1 MLKLSFEPQKI
12 FTILP
17 ALAGALMA
25 LGTACVQAQEYP
37 AKEVHAICSY
47 AAGSGADILVR
58 YYSDKIA
65 KLSGK
70 PVIVEN
76 RAGAQGIIGTE
87 YAARA
92 KPDGYTILVAPVSA
106 ALAAAPY
113 LFKKLPYDPLKDFA
127 PVAPISSLNFVF
139 AVDAQSPVKTL
150 KDLIAE
156 MKKKP
161 DNGSYGIANST
172 AQVAGEVFK
181 EMAGLKS
188 VLVPYTTTA
197 PSVTDMMG
205 GRLDYVVA
213 DATFMTGQARA
224 GRVRILAVTGAKRS
238 EAIPYAPTVA
248 ESGFP
253 GFEVAAWWGVVVPA
267 GTPKPII
274 DKLAGWIAQINAM
287 EETGKFLANVS
298 TDVLNGT
305 PESMLAMIKQDNERW
320 ARYTKLAKIEPQ

>member
-1 MLKLSFEPQKI
+1 MRASFKHPTS
-12 FTILP
+12 FA
-17 ALAGALMA
+17 ALAVSGALI
-25 LGTACVQAQEYP
+25 GFSTPYVQAQEYP
-37 AKEVHAICSY
+37 SREIHSVCSY

-58 YYSDKIA
+58 YYSDKLA
-65 KLSGK
+65 RLSGK

-92 KPDGYTILVAPVSA
+92 KPDGYTILVAPISST
-106 ALAAAPY
+106 LAAAQFLY
-113 LFKKLPYDPLKDFA
+113 KKLPYDPIRDFA

-139 AVDAQSPVKTL
+139 AVDAKSPVKTL
-150 KDLIAE
+150 QDLIAE

-161 DNGSYGIANST
+161 DHGSYGIANNT
-172 AQVAGEVFK
+172 GQVAGEVFK

-188 VLVPYTTTA
+188 VMVPYTTTA
-197 PSVTDMMG
+197 PAVTDLIG
-205 GRLDYVVA
+205 GRLDYVVS
-213 DATFMTGQARA
+213 DATFLTGQARA
-224 GRVRILAVTGAKRS
+224 GRVRIIAVTGPKRS
-238 EAIPYAPTVA
+238 AAIADVPTVA
-248 ESGFP
+248 ESGFQ
-253 GFEVAAWWGVVVPA
+253 GFEVTAWWGVVVPA

-287 EETGKFLANVS
+287 DETGKFLQNVS

-305 PESMLAMIKQDNERW
+305 PESMMALIKQDNERW

>member
-1 MLKLSFEPQKI
+1 MFHLSFDPRK
-12 FTILP
+12 TLTAP
-17 ALAGALMA
+17 LVLTGALI
-25 LGTACVQAQEYP
+25 ACGAMSVQAQEYP
-37 AKEVHAICSY
+37 AKEVRAICSY

-65 KLSGK
+65 KLTGK

-92 KPDGYTILVAPVSA
+92 KPDGYTVLFAPVSA
-106 ALAAAPY
+106 ALAAAPF

-139 AVDAQSPVKTL
+139 AVDAQSPIKTL

-197 PSVTDMMG
+197 PSVTDMLG

-224 GRVRILAVTGAKRS
+224 GRVRILAVTGPKRS
-238 EAIPYAPTVA
+238 DAIPDAPTVA
-248 ESGFP
+248 ESGFA
-253 GFEVAAWWGVVVPA
+253 GFEVTAWWGVVVPA

-274 DKLAGWIAQINAM
+274 DKLAGLIAQINAM
-287 EETGKFLANVS
+287 DETGKFLRNVS

-305 PESMLAMIKQDNERW
+305 PEAMMAMIKQDNERW